1 MKDKITLIIIKI
13 QNTTGLVCLFY
24 NTQNANTLIIRF
36 HYVLMKHSYISPKEN
51 KCAFITKITSF
62 KLTAAQWS
70 GFPLILT
77 VQITATDLYGHQP
90 LYY

>member
-36 HYVLMKHSYISPKEN
+36 HYVLMKQLH
-51 KCAFITKITSF
+51 FT
-62 KLTAAQWS
+62 
-70 GFPLILT
+70 
-77 VQITATDLYGHQP
+77 
-90 LYY
+90 